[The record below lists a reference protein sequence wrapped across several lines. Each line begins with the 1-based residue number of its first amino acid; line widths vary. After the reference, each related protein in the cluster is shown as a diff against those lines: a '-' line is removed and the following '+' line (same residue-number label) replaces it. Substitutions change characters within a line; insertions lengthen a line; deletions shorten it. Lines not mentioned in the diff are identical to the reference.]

1 MLKVVYATINCSLYT
16 KHIIIMYTML
26 STSNVHD
33 RSNST
38 TVNSSQYSLQYR
50 VIFRTWSN
58 TTMLYERIDDMKLKE
73 AACGDREFML
83 FKVHFKEQCKFVRVI
98 LVFPLV

>member
-1 MLKVVYATINCSLYT
+1 
-16 KHIIIMYTML
+16 
-26 STSNVHD
+26 
-33 RSNST
+33 
-38 TVNSSQYSLQYR
+38 
-50 VIFRTWSN
+50 
-58 TTMLYERIDDMKLKE
+58 MLYERIDDMKLKE